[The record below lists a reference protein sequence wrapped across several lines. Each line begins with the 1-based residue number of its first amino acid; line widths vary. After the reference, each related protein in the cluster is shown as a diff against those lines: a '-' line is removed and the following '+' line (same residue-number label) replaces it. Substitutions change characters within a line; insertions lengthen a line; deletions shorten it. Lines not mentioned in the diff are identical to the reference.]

1 MNINSRI
8 KLLSKLGRFFS
19 AYLKKNNNEFDKR
32 LFNFTDKKVQ
42 EAIYQNSFF
51 EISNPNPNLNLI
63 LNKRKSL
70 VIS

>member
-32 LFNFTDKKVQ
+32 LFNFTEKKVQ
-42 EAIYQNSFF
+42 EVC
-51 EISNPNPNLNLI
+51 LG
-63 LNKRKSL
+63 
-70 VIS
+70 